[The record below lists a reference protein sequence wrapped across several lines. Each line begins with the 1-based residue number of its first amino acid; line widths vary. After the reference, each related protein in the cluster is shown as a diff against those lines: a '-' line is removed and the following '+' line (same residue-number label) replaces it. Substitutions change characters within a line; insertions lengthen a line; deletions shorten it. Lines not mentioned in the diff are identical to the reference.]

1 MELLNLGIKAIFIE
15 NMVFAYFLG
24 MCSYLAVSKKVNTAF
39 GLGLA
44 VIFVLTITVPTN
56 WLLQEYVLEE
66 GALTWIS
73 ADLAGVDLSF
83 LQFIMF
89 IAIIA
94 AMVQLVEMVIEKFS
108 PALYG
113 SLGIFLPLIAVNCA
127 ILGSSLFM
135 VQRDYTLA
143 EATVFG
149 FASGIGW
156 FIAIIALA
164 AIRERLKY
172 SNVPDGLKG
181 LGITMLLTGLMGLG
195 FMSFMGIKLGEET
208 EDENPIP
215 GAKETSGVVV
225 PKETAKVVAEDA
237 ELVHIQGN

>member
-1 MELLNLGIKAIFIE
+1 MELINLGVKAIFIE

-24 MCSYLAVSKKVNTAF
+24 MCSYLAVSKKVSTAF

-44 VIFVLTITVPTN
+44 VIFVLIITVPVN
-56 WLLQEYVLEE
+56 WLLDEYVLKE
-66 GALTWIS
+66 GAIAKWMPAAVGDFTE
-73 ADLAGVDLSF
+73 VNLSF

-89 IAIIA
+89 IATIA

-135 VQRDYTLA
+135 AQRDYTLA

-149 FASGIGW
+149 FGSGIGW
-156 FIAIIALA
+156 FLAIIAIA
-164 AIRERLKY
+164 AIREKMKY

-181 LGITMLLTGLMGLG
+181 LGITMLLTGLMGIA
-195 FMSFMGIKLGEET
+195 FMSFMGISL
-208 EDENPIP
+208 
-215 GAKETSGVVV
+215 
-225 PKETAKVVAEDA
+225 
-237 ELVHIQGN
+237 

>member
-1 MELLNLGIKAIFIE
+1 MELISLGIRSIFVE

-24 MCSYLAVSKKVNTAF
+24 MCSYLAVSKKVSTAV

-44 VIFVLTITVPTN
+44 VIFVLTITVPAN
-56 WLLQEYVLEE
+56 WMIKEFILRE
-66 GALTWIS
+66 GALSWIGTQF
-73 ADLAGVDLSF
+73 DTVDLSF

-94 AMVQLVEMVIEKFS
+94 AMVQLVEMVIEKLS

-135 VQRDYTLA
+135 VQKDFNLI
-143 EATVFG
+143 ESTVYG
-149 FASGIGW
+149 FSSGVGW
-156 FIAIIALA
+156 FLAIIALA
-164 AIRERLKY
+164 AIREKLKY

-181 LGITMLLTGLMGLG
+181 LGITMLITGLMGLA
-195 FMSFMGIKLGEET
+195 FMSFIGIS
-208 EDENPIP
+208 I
-215 GAKETSGVVV
+215 
-225 PKETAKVVAEDA
+225 
-237 ELVHIQGN
+237 